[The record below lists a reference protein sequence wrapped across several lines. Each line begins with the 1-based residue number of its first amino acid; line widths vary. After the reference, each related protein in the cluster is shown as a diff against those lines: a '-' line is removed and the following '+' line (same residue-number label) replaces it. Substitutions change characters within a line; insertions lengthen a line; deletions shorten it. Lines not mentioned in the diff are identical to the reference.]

1 MARIPG
7 GAPDGTRQ
15 TTTPP
20 AGRVARVFTLLA
32 APCGVRLPAVVT
44 ENLRALDEVMAVGM

>member
-32 APCGVRLPAVVT
+32 APCGLRLPAVVT